1 MPENP
6 DVTSPRVLMELFKR
20 YGLQPHRQ
28 FGQNFLIDANIV
40 RKITAAA
47 EIQEGDTVI
56 EVGPGAG
63 ALTLSLA
70 RLGADVVALEI
81 DRGLVR
87 MLEDIFQPWPSVRII
102 ARDALEV
109 NWKDLFGAHFS
120 AGARVKLIS
129 NLPYFIS
136 GPFMYNLF
144 KERFPFISTVLMFQ
158 KEVARRLVADPGD
171 RDYSGLSVLSRYYTE
186 GRVLFDV
193 SNNVFW
199 PRPKV
204 GSSVIKLQPRFR
216 ELCNEEEEHFWFIV
230 QGVFQQRR
238 KTIFNNMA
246 RLFPHLRADLTSI
259 LAEASIDPGFR
270 PEQLTANQF
279 AKMARIIYNYCK

>member
-20 YGLQPHRQ
+20 YSLQPHRQ

-40 RKITAAA
+40 RKIIAAA
-47 EIQEGDTVI
+47 EIQEGDAVI

-63 ALTLSLA
+63 ALTLNLA

-102 ARDALEV
+102 AQDALEV
-109 NWKDLFGAHFS
+109 NWQDLINSHFS
-120 AGARVKLIS
+120 AGKQVKLIS
-129 NLPYFIS
+129 NLPYVIS
-136 GPFMYNLF
+136 GPFLYNLL
-144 KERFPFISTVLMFQ
+144 KECFPFKFAVLMFQ

-171 RDYSGLSVLSRYYTE
+171 SDYSGISVLSRYYTE
-186 GRVLFDV
+186 GKILFYV

-204 GSSVIKLQPRFR
+204 GSSVIKLQPRLR
-216 ELCNEEEEHFWFIV
+216 ELSNGEEEHFWFIV

-238 KTIFNNMA
+238 KTIFNNMV
-246 RLFPHLRADLTSI
+246 RLFPHARADLAKM
-259 LAEASIDPGFR
+259 LAKASIDPSVR
-270 PEQLTANQF
+270 PEQLTVNQF
-279 AKMARIIYNYCK
+279 ANLARIIYNYCK